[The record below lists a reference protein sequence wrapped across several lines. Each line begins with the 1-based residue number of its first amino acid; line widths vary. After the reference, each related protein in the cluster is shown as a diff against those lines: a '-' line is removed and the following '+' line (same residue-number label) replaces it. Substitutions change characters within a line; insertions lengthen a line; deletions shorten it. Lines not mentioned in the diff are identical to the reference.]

1 MSLKR
6 VNELRAQL
14 KKRGITPPRH
24 AKLAEL
30 EALAEGKGA
39 GRRTRTRKT
48 KSKTKSRRAPRA
60 GQTADEFRWGWHCY

>member
-6 VNELRAQL
+6 VNELRARL

-30 EALAEGKGA
+30 EALDAGKSA
-39 GRRTRTRKT
+39 GRRTRKKNTKT
-48 KSKTKSRRAPRA
+48 KRRAARA